1 MGAKRITSA
10 SNPLLKSL
18 AELKNRRGRAESGTF
33 LVEGRR
39 ESAAAVRAGFRVVR
53 VIVAPELASESDIA
67 ALVAA
72 ARGGELGEGGAGNGN
87 VEVVELSPT
96 AFAKLSL
103 RQNPDGLAVQAVS
116 RPTGL
121 DPRALAGANLVLVI
135 DGVEKPGNVGAL
147 LRSADAAGAD
157 MVVLTGDGTD
167 AYNPNAVRASQGSIF
182 ALDVAE
188 APPEVF
194 LSSARTAGL
203 RVVVATPTADVDY
216 WDADLSGRVAI
227 VVGAEDTGV
236 SQALADGSDARVRI
250 PMRAALADSLNVSV
264 AGALL
269 LFEALRQ
276 RSR

>member
-18 AELKNRRGRAESGTF
+18 AELKNRRGRVASGTF
-33 LVEGRR
+33 LVEGHR
-39 ESAAAVRAGFRVVR
+39 ESAAAVRAGFEILRVM
-53 VIVAPELASESDIA
+53 VAPELAKGSDVEE
-67 ALVAA
+67 LVAA
-72 ARGGELGEGGAGNGN
+72 APGAEL
-87 VEVVELSPT
+87 VELSPA

-103 RQNPDGLAVQAVS
+103 RKNPDGLAVQARS
-116 RPTGL
+116 RPTGP
-121 DPRALAGANLVLVI
+121 DARTLADASLVLVL
-135 DGVEKPGNVGAL
+135 DGVEKPGNLGAL
-147 LRSADAAGAD
+147 LRSADAAGVD
-157 MVVLTGDGTD
+157 LVVLTGNGTD

-182 ALDVAE
+182 ALTVAE

-194 LSSARTAGL
+194 LAAARAADL
-203 RVVVATPTADVDY
+203 RVVVATPSADVDY
-216 WDADLSGRVAI
+216 WDVDLSGRVAI

-236 SQALADGSDARVRI
+236 SRVLSDGSDLSVRI

-276 RSR
+276 RSE